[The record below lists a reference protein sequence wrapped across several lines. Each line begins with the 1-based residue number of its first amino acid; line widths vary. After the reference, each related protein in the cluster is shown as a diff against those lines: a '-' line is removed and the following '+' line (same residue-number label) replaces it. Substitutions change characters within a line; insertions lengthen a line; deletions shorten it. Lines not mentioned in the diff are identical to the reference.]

1 VRVESVRVD
10 NRGLTMTVEN
20 TQGRKPLRSRWIEG
34 RGSRPAPAPKVTGIP
49 PPTLEN
55 AIAGIRLVLA
65 MRLHPNEKLR
75 RIHNLLNELD
85 AALRAAGQSGA

>member
-10 NRGLTMTVEN
+10 NRGITMTVEN
-20 TQGRKPLRSRWIEG
+20 TQSPKSPVSLDRRTCRQ
-34 RGSRPAPAPKVTGIP
+34 PASAPGMTGTP
-49 PPTLEN
+49 PPTLKN

-65 MRLHPNEKLR
+65 MGLHPNEKLR

-85 AALRAAGQSGA
+85 AALRDK